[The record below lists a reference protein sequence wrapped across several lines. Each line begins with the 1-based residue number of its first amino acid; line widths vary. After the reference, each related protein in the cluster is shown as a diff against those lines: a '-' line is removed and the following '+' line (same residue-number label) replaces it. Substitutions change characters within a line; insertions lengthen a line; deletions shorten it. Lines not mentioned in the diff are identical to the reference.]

1 MFIFH
6 LEVCEGLY
14 IDKGVDVLQEWKTN
28 LLKHGAVE
36 DTLLQALAGYSMWL
50 EWAMKPKTQ
59 YRAGSFQYPVE
70 I

>member
-36 DTLLQALAGYSMWL
+36 DTLLQEMAGYS
-50 EWAMKPKTQ
+50 T
-59 YRAGSFQYPVE
+59 
-70 I
+70 